1 MKWLRCQNLSQR
13 KVKQTHNLFNYINE
27 EVVLKKI
34 ILFLL
39 LTVFTIPS
47 AFAEVYIDNDRKYLG
62 DDGTIHIVGEII
74 NESNQP
80 INQVNVIAIFYSDGN
95 SIYQTSTENLTNM
108 IMPEMKGVFDLMVTE
123 DIGHVDYYTLD
134 MDFKVT
140 QPKDQV
146 IEITSSEFAY
156 GPANNIAIQGTVTN
170 NGEITA
176 NMVKVVATLYDR
188 DGNVAAVSQT
198 RTEPDYL
205 RVSDESFFLIPILDK
220 TQANEVVDY
229 SLVAESE
236 EYTAVPEFPLGSGLL
251 LVASLSA
258 YIAITKNPSV
268 VTKSLGHL
276 SNPRWVLS
284 RLR

>member
-1 MKWLRCQNLSQR
+1 MKRLRWQNLSQHKDR
-13 KVKQTHNLFNYINE
+13 QTHNLFNYIKE
-27 EVVLKKI
+27 DLVLKKLS
-34 ILFLL
+34 LFLIL
-39 LTVFTIPS
+39 LVFTVPS
-47 AFAEVYIDNDRKYLG
+47 AFAEVYIDNDHKYLG

-74 NESNQP
+74 NESDKP
-80 INQVNVIAIFYSDGN
+80 INQVNVIAIFYSGD
-95 SIYQTSTENLTNM
+95 SSVYQTSTENLTS
-108 IMPEMKGVFDLMVTE
+108 IVMPGMKGAFDLMVTE

-134 MDFKVT
+134 IDFKVT

-146 IEITSSEFAY
+146 IEITSSEFTY
-156 GPANNIAIQGTVTN
+156 GPANSIAIQGTVTN

-176 NMVKVVATLYDR
+176 NMVKVVAILYDS
-188 DGNVAAVSQT
+188 DGDVVAVSQT

-205 RVSDESFFLIPILDK
+205 RVNDESFFVIPILDK
-220 TQANEVVDY
+220 TLVNDIVDY

-268 VTKSLGHL
+268 ITKSLGHL

>member
-1 MKWLRCQNLSQR
+1 
-13 KVKQTHNLFNYINE
+13 
-27 EVVLKKI
+27 
-34 ILFLL
+34 
-39 LTVFTIPS
+39 
-47 AFAEVYIDNDRKYLG
+47 
-62 DDGTIHIVGEII
+62 
-74 NESNQP
+74 
-80 INQVNVIAIFYSDGN
+80 
-95 SIYQTSTENLTNM
+95 
-108 IMPEMKGVFDLMVTE
+108 MPEMKGVFDLIITE
-123 DIGHVDYYTLD
+123 DVGHIDHYSLD
-134 MDFKVT
+134 VNYKIA

-146 IEITSSEFAY
+146 IEITSSEFTY
-156 GPANNIAIQGTVTN
+156 GPVDNIAIQGTVTN

-188 DGNVAAVSQT
+188 DGDVVAVSQT

-205 RVSDESFFLIPILDK
+205 RVNDESFFLISIPDK
-220 TQANEVVDY
+220 TQANSIVDY

-276 SNPRWVLS
+276 SNPRWILS

>member
-1 MKWLRCQNLSQR
+1 
-13 KVKQTHNLFNYINE
+13 
-27 EVVLKKI
+27 LKKLV
-34 ILFLL
+34 LFLL

-123 DIGHVDYYTLD
+123 DIGHVDYYALD
-134 MDFKVT
+134 IDFKVT

-146 IEITSSEFAY
+146 IEITSSEFTY
-156 GPANNIAIQGTVTN
+156 GPLDNIAIQGTVAN
-170 NGEITA
+170 NGDLTA
-176 NMVKVVATLYDR
+176 NMVRVIATLYDR
-188 DGNVAAVSQT
+188 DGNVVAVSEA
-198 RTEPDYL
+198 RMEPDYL
-205 RVSDESFFLIPILDK
+205 RANDESFFVIPILDK
-220 TQANEVVDY
+220 TQTDKIVDY
-229 SLVAESE
+229 SLVAESD
-236 EYTAVPEFPLGSGLL
+236 EYTAVPEFPFGSGVL

-258 YIAITKNPSV
+258 YIALT
-268 VTKSLGHL
+268 
-276 SNPRWVLS
+276 
-284 RLR
+284 